1 MAILDLL
8 VINFGSCPMLL
19 KIFATG
25 AFFGVFS
32 CGAWAGGLGGL
43 WSSIVDNDVGR
54 SIAKEVAKST
64 DKNIDETLLKINK
77 NMPSKVDE
85 MTTLVGLKRS
95 ERTIIYEYVFNVNHS
110 KLTIEARKGLR
121 QRVIDL
127 TCSDSDN
134 VNYLRTGKEF
144 LYKYSS
150 LNGDLLLGQKV
161 SMRYCES

>member
-1 MAILDLL
+1 
-8 VINFGSCPMLL
+8 MLSKL
-19 KIFATG
+19 FVTFMISSVLPSA
-25 AFFGVFS
+25 AL
-32 CGAWAGGLGGL
+32 AGGLGGL
-43 WSSIVDNDVGR
+43 WSSIVENDLGR

-64 DKNIDETLLKINK
+64 DKNIDETLSKINK

-85 MTTLVGLKRS
+85 MTTLIGLKRS

-127 TCSDSDN
+127 TCGDSDS
-134 VNYLRTGKEF
+134 VNYLRSGKDF

-161 SMRYCES
+161 SMRYCDS